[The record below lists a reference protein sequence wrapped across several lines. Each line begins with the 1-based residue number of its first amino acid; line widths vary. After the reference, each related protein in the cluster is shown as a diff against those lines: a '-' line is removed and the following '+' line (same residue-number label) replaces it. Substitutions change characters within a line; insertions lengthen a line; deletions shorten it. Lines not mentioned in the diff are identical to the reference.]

1 MTGAV
6 RPIAIGVGAALR
18 TPVWLR
24 GGRLRR
30 LLGGCGEAR
39 PSPAPPEA
47 GLRAARATLRVLGR
61 IPLLP
66 WRNTCLYRSVAE
78 CLVLRSVGVA
88 CRLRIGVRHT
98 KDRPASVEAH
108 AWVEW
113 SGAPAPDPAH
123 VVLSPSG

>member
-6 RPIAIGVGAALR
+6 RLIAIGVVAALR
-18 TPVWLR
+18 SPVWLR
-24 GGRLRR
+24 DGPLRR
-30 LLGGCGEAR
+30 LLAGVGAR
-39 PSPAPPEA
+39 DPSPAPPDP

-78 CLVLRSVGVA
+78 CLVLRHVGIA
-88 CRLRIGVRHT
+88 CRLRIGVRHGA
-98 KDRPASVEAH
+98 DPLASVEAH

>member
-1 MTGAV
+1 MTGTL
-6 RPIAIGVGAALR
+6 RLIAIGVGAALR

-24 GGRLRR
+24 DGRLRR
-30 LLGGCGEAR
+30 FLDGVGERR
-39 PSPAPPEA
+39 PSPAPPA
-47 GLRAARATLRVLGR
+47 VGLRAARVTLRLLARV
-61 IPLLP
+61 PLLP

-78 CLVLRSVGVA
+78 CLVLRGVGLA
-88 CRLRIGVRHT
+88 CRLRIGVHHGAGQ
-98 KDRPASVEAH
+98 PASIEAH